1 MNAWAPGVQSTIYP
15 NAPEGLLF
23 PGDPGLPAGIAAVDY
38 REVMP
43 RVGIA
48 WDPFGDNKTVVRAGY
63 GIFYDGFTNG
73 VGGPLQASISA
84 LPWTQAYQLPGPGF
98 DLANPYGGAATPFG
112 SGNFVAPAT
121 VLTVQSGMR
130 PPYSQNWN
138 LSIERALAKNYL
150 LDVRYVGNKGTHL
163 PRFIEANPSIY
174 GPGVNAN
181 NNNEIREY
189 TTCNS
194 AGVCNYG
201 SVGLLADDT
210 SSTYHALEVAF
221 SRQYAHGLSFLAS
234 YWYSKSLDYISS
246 LNVAGSAPTL
256 VAGENDLAQN
266 PFDLAAEHGPSLFDA
281 THRFVFSG
289 TWALP
294 SWRAAP
300 RAAAFLTNGWQFNA
314 ISSLSTGTPFTVY
327 DSADVSLQGS
337 APEISGFYSSRPDLI
352 SNPNAGQPH
361 TANEWVSRAPFLQLN
376 PQTQAGQ
383 FGNEGRNVVR
393 GPGIEDADVSLFKY
407 FNIDET
413 RRVQFRAE
421 CFNLLNHPNFG
432 LPVNDLESPAFGQ
445 ILQAGSP
452 RLMQL
457 AVKFLF

>member
-1 MNAWAPGVQSTIYP
+1 M
-15 NAPEGLLF
+15 
-23 PGDPGLPAGIAAVDY
+23 
-38 REVMP
+38 
-43 RVGIA
+43 
-48 WDPFGDNKTVVRAGY
+48 
-63 GIFYDGFTNG
+63 
-73 VGGPLQASISA
+73 
-84 LPWTQAYQLPGPGF
+84 
-98 DLANPYGGAATPFG
+98 
-112 SGNFVAPAT
+112 
-121 VLTVQSGMR
+121 
-130 PPYSQNWN
+130 
-138 LSIERALAKNYL
+138 
-150 LDVRYVGNKGTHL
+150 
-163 PRFIEANPSIY
+163 
-174 GPGVNAN
+174 
-181 NNNEIREY
+181 
-189 TTCNS
+189 
-194 AGVCNYG
+194 
-201 SVGLLADDT
+201 
-210 SSTYHALEVAF
+210 
-221 SRQYAHGLSFLAS
+221 
-234 YWYSKSLDYISS
+234 
-246 LNVAGSAPTL
+246 
-256 VAGENDLAQN
+256 AGENDLAQN
-266 PFDLAAEHGPSLFDA
+266 PFDLRAEHGPSLFDA
-281 THRFVFSG
+281 RSRFVFSG

-294 SWRAAP
+294 RWHDAP
-300 RAAAFLTNGWQFNA
+300 RAAALITNGWQLNTITS
-314 ISSLSTGTPFTVY
+314 ISSGTPFTVY